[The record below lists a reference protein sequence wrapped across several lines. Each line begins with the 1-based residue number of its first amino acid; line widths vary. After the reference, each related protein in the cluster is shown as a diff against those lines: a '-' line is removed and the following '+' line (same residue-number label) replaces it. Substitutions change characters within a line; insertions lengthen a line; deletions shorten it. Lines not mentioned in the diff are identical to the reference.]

1 MQDFFGKKLFSL
13 NHKFLKFYFFIG
25 SAPLNQIKEA
35 VDFIDRIA
43 ASGKTC
49 YVHCKAGRTRS
60 ATIAT
65 CYFIKKKDYLP
76 NVAVEM
82 IKNIR
87 PTIHLRTMHWRSV
100 NEYRRYLDNQKLES
114 ASTL

>member
-1 MQDFFGKKLFSL
+1 M
-13 NHKFLKFYFFIG
+13 HAAVTFI
-25 SAPLNQIKEA
+25 E
-35 VDFIDRIA
+35 RIA
-43 ASGKTC
+43 SNGKTC

-65 CYFIKKKDYLP
+65 CYMIKKKNFLP

-82 IKNIR
+82 LKRIR

-100 NEYRRYLDNQKLES
+100 NEYRRYLDQLKEKTTYDAIKNEEK
-114 ASTL
+114 